1 MKKFQ
6 KFFKFILS
14 GDVESKKILYN
25 KDRKQKIHFHTSNK
39 EESMSKKQKKFKLV
53 LLILAAILMTG
64 FKGPSE
70 VKIYVN
76 GKLVKSD
83 QPPIIKSSRTFVP
96 VRVIAENLGAKVEY
110 HGEDLTVTIEKD
122 HTSILLAIGDDTA
135 WYSDEVKAG
144 PVPIDAPAF
153 IKNNRTYIP
162 LRAVSELFDM
172 DVKWNAKKRA
182 VYINDK
188 NVLAY
193 IDENNAGDEVI
204 ERLQK
209 LSIIGDGRFYMDVSD
224 YKVDLDGTKNEGY
237 FVTLRKDNPFD
248 EELAEL
254 VGHYFINKTGTLVL
268 KYDVVKDTF
277 ERIY

>member
-1 MKKFQ
+1 
-6 KFFKFILS
+6 
-14 GDVESKKILYN
+14 
-25 KDRKQKIHFHTSNK
+25 
-39 EESMSKKQKKFKLV
+39 MSKKQKKFKLV

-64 FKGPSE
+64 FKAQND

-172 DVKWNAKKRA
+172 NVNWDTKKRA
-182 VYINDK
+182 VYI
-188 NVLAY
+188 
-193 IDENNAGDEVI
+193 DEKPVPVGLLKVDNAGNELI
-204 ERLQK
+204 KK
-209 LSIIGDGRFYMDVSD
+209 LKEKKVFDKDAYVAEASD

>member
-1 MKKFQ
+1 MPK
-6 KFFKFILS
+6 
-14 GDVESKKILYN
+14 
-25 KDRKQKIHFHTSNK
+25 RK
-39 EESMSKKQKKFKLV
+39 KKFKIAI
-53 LLILAAILMTG
+53 LILAAIFMTG
-64 FKGPSE
+64 FKAQND

-76 GKLVKSD
+76 EKIVKSD
-83 QPPIIKSSRTFVP
+83 QPPLIFENRTFVP
-96 VRVIAENLGAKVEY
+96 VRVIAEGLGAKVEY
-110 HGEDLTVTIEKD
+110 HREDMTVTIEKNN
-122 HTSILLAIGDDTA
+122 TNILLAIGDDTA
-135 WYSDEVKAG
+135 WYSDVEKSG
-144 PVPIDAPAF
+144 PVLLDETAF
-153 IKNNRTYIP
+153 IRNNRTYIP
-162 LRAVSELFDM
+162 LRSVSELFDM
-172 DVKWNAKKRA
+172 DVKWNAKNRS

-188 NVLAY
+188 SLLDY

-224 YKVDLDGTKNEGY
+224 YKVNLDGTKNEGY
-237 FVTLRKDNPFD
+237 FVTIRKDNPFD

>member
-1 MKKFQ
+1 
-6 KFFKFILS
+6 
-14 GDVESKKILYN
+14 
-25 KDRKQKIHFHTSNK
+25 
-39 EESMSKKQKKFKLV
+39 MSKKQKKFKLV

-64 FKGPSE
+64 FKGPSD

-153 IKNNRTYIP
+153 IKNNRTYLP
-162 LRAVSELFDM
+162 LRAISELFYM
-172 DVKWNAKKRA
+172 DVNWVAKKRA
-182 VYINDK
+182 VYIDEKPVPVGLLTVDDAGNELIKKLRDKKVLDK
-188 NVLAY
+188 NAY
-193 IDENNAGDEVI
+193 VAEA
-204 ERLQK
+204 
-209 LSIIGDGRFYMDVSD
+209 SD
-224 YKVDLDGTKNEGY
+224 YELEYHGRKENG
-237 FVTLRKDNPFD
+237 FWITLRKDNPLD
-248 EELAEL
+248 EELTEL
-254 VGHYFINKTGTLVL
+254 VGHYFINETGTMVL
-268 KYDVVKDTF
+268 KYDVVNDTY